1 MKRIAIFAFMAM
13 IMTAFAPEAQAQG
26 LLKGLADKAKEKVK
40 EKIVKTVVPGTDKTA
55 ETTVAKP
62 AQQNGQ
68 VASRVTN
75 SDGGSTDELIDDL
88 MIVDEFS
95 NPRKGFEDISI
106 RIAEPQEGITF
117 NSIAEAIKALPQLP
131 TATQVV
137 NRDEAWVASINEFD
151 ARCQNFSIGLAE
163 RFNNSV
169 RNMTQGASVPKATED
184 QKKMA
189 QASAMKILE
198 LMQKY
203 GINPEKTSD
212 KEMEAFVKK
221 MYASG
226 ELKMPG
232 GVGNIEAF
240 MGDEPESKDDD
251 FDAIRE
257 KIQALQEAYFE
268 LIAETTM
275 MNAFDVNKPL
285 EALHNEIIASWK
297 GSEANKKVLAMELD
311 LGKRFGEFV
320 KDNPSWG
327 KEGEENYPPFWTEE
341 RIKENKVIEE
351 YNKANAEK
359 WLKVIRDAMSEKM
372 SVVKEI
378 KAIDDEIEASF
389 SNKSDVTYC
398 DLKNQLAGVYRTWAV
413 VFYMTMEKAYGMP
426 CVEYLYTEGAT
437 NQQ

>member
-1 MKRIAIFAFMAM
+1 MAM
-13 IMTAFAPEAQAQG
+13 TMMAFAPEAQAQG
-26 LLKGLADKAKEKVK
+26 FLKGLADKAKEKVK
-40 EKIVKTVVPGTDKTA
+40 EKVVKATTSGSDKTA

-62 AQQNGQ
+62 AQQGGQ
-68 VASRVTN
+68 VVSNATN
-75 SDGGSTDELIDDL
+75 TAGGSSQELIDDL
-88 MIVDEFS
+88 MREQEFS
-95 NPRKGFEDISI
+95 NPREVFEDITLHT
-106 RIAEPQEGITF
+106 AEPQEGITF
-117 NSIAEAIKALPQLP
+117 NSLAEAIKALPQLP

-137 NRDEAWVASINEFD
+137 TSDEAWVVAVNDFTK
-151 ARCQNFSIGLAE
+151 RCLNFSIGLTE
-163 RFNNSV
+163 RFSNSV
-169 RNMTQGASVPKATED
+169 RNITQGAGVPKATED

-198 LMQKY
+198 LMQKH
-203 GINPEKTSD
+203 GIDPEKTSD

-232 GVGNIEAF
+232 GIGNIEAF
-240 MGDEPESKDDD
+240 MDDEAESDDD

-268 LIAETTM
+268 LIASTTIM
-275 MNAFDVNKPL
+275 DAFGLNKRL

-297 GSEANKKVLAMELD
+297 GSEANKKVLAMDLALD
-311 LGKRFGEFV
+311 KRFGDFV

-341 RIKENKVIEE
+341 RIKENKVIEDF
-351 YNKANAEK
+351 NKANAEK
-359 WLKVIRDAMSEKM
+359 WLKVISDAMNEKM

-389 SNKSDVTYC
+389 SNKNDVTYC
-398 DLKNQLAGVYRTWAV
+398 DLKNQLAGVYRAWAT
-413 VFYMTMEKAYGMP
+413 VFHTAMEKAYGMP
-426 CVEYLYTEGAT
+426 CVEYLYTMENF
-437 NQQ
+437 NQ